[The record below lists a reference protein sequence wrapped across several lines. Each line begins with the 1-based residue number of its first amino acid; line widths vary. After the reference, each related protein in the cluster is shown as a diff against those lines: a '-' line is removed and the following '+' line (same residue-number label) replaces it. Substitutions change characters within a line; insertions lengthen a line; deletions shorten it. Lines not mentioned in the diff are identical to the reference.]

1 MRVITQQAFG
11 GPEVL
16 TIVDAPEPQPL
27 PTEVLVR
34 VKAIGLNPLEALL
47 RAGEFP
53 PLLGRPPFIL
63 GWDISGVVEE
73 GSLTYRF
80 RPGDEVF
87 GMPLFPRAGNAY
99 AEVVSAPA
107 LHLARK
113 PASLSH
119 VEAAALPVVGLT
131 AWQGLVDL
139 AGVTEGDRVL
149 VHGGGGGVGHV
160 AIQIAKALGAHV
172 ITTASG
178 GKRKFVEEFGADE
191 VIDYTAVDFT
201 EAVRDIDVV
210 LDTIGGDTVE
220 RSLDVLRPGGHL
232 VTAVAEGIRPSPPST
247 RRPACASAASRST
260 PIRSP
265 CEGSSNSSNRAGSGS
280 TCRRRSPSSASPT
293 RTGCSTAVTSRAS
306 SSSPSDPVVG
316 PRASEAPPRGPL
328 SPHGSAPAFRLGEPG
343 RSVSSNSVHAGHR
356 PADDQLRGGRTE
368 PVDTRCPQK

>member
-1 MRVITQQAFG
+1 MRVITQRTFG

-16 TIVDAPEPQPL
+16 TIVDRPEPEPL

-34 VKAIGLNPLEALL
+34 VKAIGLNPLEARL

-53 PLLGRPPFIL
+53 LIGQPPFVL

-73 GSLTYRF
+73 APQPQTWRF

-87 GMPLFPRAGNAY
+87 GMPLFPRVANAY

-119 VEAAALPVVGLT
+119 VEASALPIVGLT

-160 AIQIAKALGAHV
+160 AIQIAKALGANV
-172 ITTASG
+172 SATASG
-178 GKRKFVEEFGADE
+178 SKREFVEGFGADE
-191 VIDYTAVDFT
+191 VIDYTAVDFV

-220 RSLDVLRPGGHL
+220 RSLGVLRPGGHL
-232 VTAVAEGIRPSPPST
+232 VTAVAE
-247 RRPACASAASRST
+247 
-260 PIRSP
+260 
-265 CEGSSNSSNRAGSGS
+265 
-280 TCRRRSPSSASPT
+280 
-293 RTGCSTAVTSRAS
+293 
-306 SSSPSDPVVG
+306 SDPELVAKYEG
-316 PRASEAPPRGPL
+316 
-328 SPHGSAPAFRLGEPG
+328 
-343 RSVSSNSVHAGHR
+343 AGMR
-356 PADDQLRGGRTE
+356 FSGIAVDPDPVALRGLAELVEQGRLRVHVQETFPFE
-368 PVDTRCPQK
+368 RVADAHRLLESGHLKGKLVLSV

>member
-1 MRVITQQAFG
+1 MRVITQHSLG

-16 TIVDAPEPQPL
+16 TVADAPEPRPL

-34 VKAIGLNPLEALL
+34 VRAIGLNPLEARL

-53 PLLGRPPFIL
+53 LIGLPPFVL

-73 GSLTYRF
+73 ASQSWRF

-87 GMPLFPRAGNAY
+87 GMPRFPQAANAY

-107 LHLARK
+107 LHLVRK

-119 VEAAALPVVGLT
+119 IEAAALPVVGLT

-139 AGVTEGDRVL
+139 AGVAEGDRVL

-172 ITTASG
+172 IATASAS
-178 GKRKFVEEFGADE
+178 KRKFVEGLGADE

-201 EAVRDIDVV
+201 EAVRDVDVV

-220 RSLDVLRPGGHL
+220 RSLGVLRPGGHL
-232 VTAVAEGIRPSPPST
+232 VTAVAEEDTALIAGYEAAGMRFSGIGVDP
-247 RRPACASAASRST
+247 
-260 PIRSP
+260 
-265 CEGSSNSSNRAGSGS
+265 
-280 TCRRRSPSSASPT
+280 
-293 RTGCSTAVTSRAS
+293 
-306 SSSPSDPVVG
+306 DPV
-316 PRASEAPPRGPL
+316 A
-328 SPHGSAPAFRLGEPG
+328 
-343 RSVSSNSVHAGHR
+343 
-356 PADDQLRGGRTE
+356 LRGLVALVEQGRLRVHVQETFPFE
-368 PVDTRCPQK
+368 RVADAHRLLDGGHLQGKLVLTV